1 MICAGCHYAVA
12 DWDRQMERRPPR
24 CSDRADCLSV
34 NNLEHMNINH
44 LHSTLLIW
52 TFYKRTFA
60 HRQTLQ
66 DIVLL
71 LSMSHSGSAIRLR
84 HPICF
89 VDTLA
94 LITCVINESAF
105 HFTLYKTDESKE
117 FLPGMAGRKK
127 NCLQQ
132 HTICP
137 PHGLHMVPM

>member
-1 MICAGCHYAVA
+1 
-12 DWDRQMERRPPR
+12 
-24 CSDRADCLSV
+24 
-34 NNLEHMNINH
+34 MNINH

-52 TFYKRTFA
+52 TFYKNVCTQA
-60 HRQTLQ
+60 DVTGHRF
-66 DIVLL
+66 IAK
-71 LSMSHSGSAIRLR
+71 AIRLR

-105 HFTLYKTDESKE
+105 HFALYKTDESKE